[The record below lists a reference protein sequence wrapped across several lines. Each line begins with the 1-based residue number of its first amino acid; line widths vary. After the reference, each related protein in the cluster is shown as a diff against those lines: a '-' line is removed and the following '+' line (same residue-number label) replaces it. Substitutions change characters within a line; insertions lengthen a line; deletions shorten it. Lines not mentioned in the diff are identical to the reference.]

1 MAGIGNVQ
9 LGVRLTTADVYN
21 QRIATTATSMNST
34 TAGFVWNPTTR
45 EILKKEETDNQTDQ
59 NLTFLFEFRALLNS
73 RVQTLITQLSNA
85 LASDLDVAINATN
98 PRWAGPAPAGAS
110 ARPAMQGNSTNVLQ
124 DAGAGRVAFNYMRSW
139 FQNVTENVPDA
150 IDNYNAGGRIGP
162 NEAYDADFT
171 DVGGALSVQGTST
184 ITTLQGSGVAD
195 VLDAQNLRL
204 GNASFTFRNSDAGPQ
219 NVLKDG
225 FAGPLGADAAAAGA
239 KNLFQKVLFDAVSS
253 VEFRPVLSSGLFKN
267 LVVSASS
274 SLPTGSQ
281 LQASFNLN
289 YQGSQEGG
297 FLTMGMD
304 KMTAFYHS

>member
-9 LGVRLTTADVYN
+9 LGVRLTTDDVYN
-21 QRIATTATSMNST
+21 QRIGTTATSMNSV
-34 TAGFVWNPTTR
+34 ASGFIWNPTTR
-45 EILKKEETDNQTDQ
+45 EILKREETDTQTDQ

-85 LASDLDVAINATN
+85 LASDLDVAINASN
-98 PRWAGPAPAGAS
+98 PFWGDD
-110 ARPAMQGNSTNVLQ
+110 RPAMQGNSTNTTQ

-139 FQNVTENVPDA
+139 YQNVNHATPATIPAINAALGPNVGPNDAFDA
-150 IDNYNAGGRIGP
+150 IFSDPAVGTDNARV
-162 NEAYDADFT
+162 T
-171 DVGGALSVQGTST
+171 GTAT
-184 ITTLQGSGVAD
+184 ITTIQEPYTVD
-195 VLDAQNLRL
+195 VLDATNLRL
-204 GNASFTFRNSDAGPQ
+204 GSANFLYRNTDAGVQ

-225 FAGPLGADAAAAGA
+225 FAGPLGADALTAKA

-281 LQASFNLN
+281 LQASFNLT

-297 FLTMGMD
+297 AVTIGMD